1 MIGFIQKPP
10 LAAILLPFLFIA
22 VLCNLNG
29 CIHHRYITTIRPDG
43 SVSHTYEAIGDST
56 DLYDDCIT
64 LPSGFWWR
72 IETEVDY
79 DSAGDP
85 VHTYRGI
92 LNLSSVRYI
101 PVSYAPETVRYPE
114 IFLRHPIDYFRF
126 DAGIAF
132 VILYRQT
139 FISRGKEAKYGNILN
154 HLSPEGR
161 AFLDSASSD
170 SLSEEERSLLEAE
183 YLSGMVVWTR
193 SMMIRRC
200 QAVLSR
206 ALEMHPDVSFT
217 EENLS
222 DAMAIAEDH
231 INRWSPYDDG
241 ESLLLGEIELWNGVG
256 KPAMNQ
262 MVSALTFIGNTTFF
276 EDLEM
281 LGDLYQW
288 EFDITKDL
296 EDDEFEVQIT
306 VPGIRF
312 YHNAD
317 GKESGALI
325 WEFSGEDFFDS
336 DVVIIAQSI
345 YFRWLPTSILGFV
358 VLAIVAVVILRKS
371 NRKMVLPNS

>member
-29 CIHHRYITTIRPDG
+29 CIHHRYITTIQPDG
-43 SVSHTYEAIGDST
+43 SVSHTYESIGDSA
-56 DLYDDCIT
+56 DLYDDRIT

-101 PVSYAPETVRYPE
+101 PISYAPETVRYPE

-126 DAGIAF
+126 DAGIAILF
-132 VILYRQT
+132 LYRQT

-161 AFLDSASSD
+161 TLFDSVSSD
-170 SLSEEERSLLEAE
+170 SISEEKRSFLEVE
-183 YLSGMVVWTR
+183 YLSGMIDWTR

-200 QAVLSR
+200 QAVLSK
-206 ALEMHPDVSFT
+206 ALEMHPEVTFSA
-217 EENLS
+217 EQLS
-222 DAMAIAEDH
+222 NAMAIAEDC
-231 INRWSPYDDG
+231 INHWSSYFDG
-241 ESLLLGEIELWNGVG
+241 GSLILGEIELWDSVG

-262 MVSALTFIGNTTFF
+262 MVSALTFVGNTTFF
-276 EDLEM
+276 ADLEM

-296 EDDEFEVQIT
+296 EDDEFDVQIT
-306 VPGIRF
+306 VPGIKF

-317 GKESGALI
+317 GKESRALI
-325 WEFSGEDFFDS
+325 WQFSGEDFFDT

-345 YFRWLPTSILGFV
+345 YFRWLPTSILSLI
-358 VLAIVAVVILRKS
+358 VLAIAAAVIRRKS